1 MRSAYLWCINTLV
14 RFAVNRNKNRLEN
27 FSLIF
32 YKKYD
37 IIYIESQGGNVM
49 FICSTCGKQFETKDA
64 LTNHFMKCW
73 KEQHPYHKSKP
84 APRSED
90 VNTRED
96 NQDILD
102 FFNSFK

>member
-1 MRSAYLWCINTLV
+1 
-14 RFAVNRNKNRLEN
+14 
-27 FSLIF
+27 
-32 YKKYD
+32 
-37 IIYIESQGGNVM
+37 M
-49 FICSTCGKQFETKDA
+49 FICPTCGKQFEMEDA
-64 LTNHFMKCW
+64 LVKHISKCW
-73 KEQHPYHKSKP
+73 REKNPNHKSKP

>member
-1 MRSAYLWCINTLV
+1 MRTASLWRISTLV
-14 RFAVNRNKNRLEN
+14 RFAVNRNQNRLEKS
-27 FSLIF
+27 FLIF
-32 YKKYD
+32 YKIYV

-49 FICSTCGKQFETKDA
+49 FVCSTCGKQFDTKDA

-90 VNTRED
+90 INTRED
-96 NQDILD
+96 NQEILN
-102 FFNSFK
+102 FFQSFK

>member
-1 MRSAYLWCINTLV
+1 M
-14 RFAVNRNKNRLEN
+14 
-27 FSLIF
+27 
-32 YKKYD
+32 
-37 IIYIESQGGNVM
+37 YICPV
-49 FICSTCGKQFETKDA
+49 CGKQFEKENE
-64 LTNHFMKCW
+64 LVSHYGKCW
-73 KEQHPYHKSKP
+73 RERNPNHKSKP

>member
-1 MRSAYLWCINTLV
+1 M
-14 RFAVNRNKNRLEN
+14 
-27 FSLIF
+27 
-32 YKKYD
+32 
-37 IIYIESQGGNVM
+37 QM
-49 FICSTCGKQFETKDA
+49 FICPTCGKQFDKEDA
-64 LTNHFMKCW
+64 LVKHMSKCW
-73 KEQHPYHKSKP
+73 REKNPNHKSKP